1 MAINLFPQQE
11 LDPLS
16 QQVQTGIGGPIPGLP
31 PILSQ
36 PGNAGG
42 IMGAL
47 RGIGQKIRSVDPA
60 TWAMIAGG
68 IGSARGGSPIGNVAS
83 GISQGLGQAQA
94 FKSLKEK
101 AQERQEARAE
111 RKFAGDEL
119 SKSITEALKNLDT
132 DADGIVTPAEQ
143 ERGNILRAALPIARL
158 DPTRASQMVAEASN
172 MLAPQEETSPIG
184 QISPGQYDPASI
196 DKFRQTGNF
205 SDLKRYEPERLVTI
219 AGVPHRLEPE
229 TGTLTPVSDI
239 GSVAGNAATVA
250 GATEEAKQ
258 EERRLGGLRTQL
270 PKARSRVRMIKAR
283 REKVVLPSIDK
294 ALAMLDDQKYVV
306 AGPGGLLSWVAGSP
320 PKDFQEL
327 LRPIKSNIGFDQ
339 LQQLRA
345 DSPTGGAVGNVSDF
359 ENRELQAV
367 LGSLEQTQSPTQLR
381 ETLSQIRE
389 MLTLSMNDLEEALQ
403 MDYGEILPKTSAK
416 TEDGWS
422 LETAD

>member
-16 QQVQTGIGGPIPGLP
+16 QQIQTGIGGPIPGLP

-36 PGNAGG
+36 PGNGGG

-132 DADGIVTPAEQ
+132 DADGVVTAQEQ

-158 DPTRASQMVAEASN
+158 DPTRASEMVAEASN
-172 MLAPQEETSPIG
+172 MLVPTEDTRPSNVREWEEYNALSPED
-184 QISPGQYDPASI
+184 Q
-196 DKFRQTGNF
+196 
-205 SDLKRYEPERLVTI
+205 KRYLDMKR
-219 AGVPHRLEPE
+219 AGYGFDV
-229 TGTLTPVSDI
+229 G
-239 GSVAGNAATVA
+239 
-250 GATEEAKQ
+250 GATNYRTA
-258 EERRLGGLRTQL
+258 GGD
-270 PKARSRVRMIKAR
+270 I
-283 REKVVLPSIDK
+283 
-294 ALAMLDDQKYVV
+294 
-306 AGPGGLLSWVAGSP
+306 
-320 PKDFQEL
+320 
-327 LRPIKSNIGFDQ
+327 
-339 LQQLRA
+339 
-345 DSPTGGAVGNVSDF
+345 
-359 ENRELQAV
+359 
-367 LGSLEQTQSPTQLR
+367 
-381 ETLSQIRE
+381 ETLSTAGQAGGNEAIANQIVAADEAKTQFKLSFPGLMTNARASRDLLVGIAKE
-389 MLTLSMNDLEEALQ
+389 IEGLPTGPGSEAVMTKINAKYQAAEAQLKQAALENIAALAQKGVKLNPVTEEELRILLSTSPSLTNYPEANKQILEKRIAMFENVMKDLEDQ
-403 MDYGEILPKTSAK
+403 MSFYEKGGNPLDYKGRTREEPKTEPKAEQS
-416 TEDGWS
+416 DGWGIVR
-422 LETAD
+422 E